1 MNKNKMLTV
10 ALKLIAVMKTQKTA
24 RGQQILDLRKEE
36 AELTQELENLKK
48 GDKK

>member
-1 MNKNKMLTV
+1 MNKNKLLTV

-36 AELTQELENLKK
+36 ELLTKELESLK
-48 GDKK
+48 GEKK